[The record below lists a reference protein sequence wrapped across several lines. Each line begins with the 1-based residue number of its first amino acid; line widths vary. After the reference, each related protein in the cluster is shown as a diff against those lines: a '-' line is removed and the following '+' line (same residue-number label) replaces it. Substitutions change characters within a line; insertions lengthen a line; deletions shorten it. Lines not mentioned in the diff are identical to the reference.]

1 MSHLYELPLNLLAV
15 GAPLNYDLRSRNDV
29 LLIKKG
35 FAIKDTEQIEA
46 ILKAGPCVGPEDA
59 FKLGLIETLEA
70 TPTPVFMPNIKH
82 KPSKKDLRP
91 FDTVAE
97 WITKTNLLYGQQ
109 LSLAHRVES
118 ISEDILK
125 HVSIFPEA
133 ASAAIF
139 LVPFKQYTA
148 AHAVHCA
155 IYCAIIA
162 EQQGVAEMD
171 RLALIKAALLMNIS
185 IARLQDTLF
194 SVSQSIAH
202 NCREKLNQH
211 PELSATLAKE
221 HGIDCELTL
230 TIIRQHHE
238 KPDGTGYPSQLV
250 ENKIHQLSK
259 ILHIVD
265 IILAKITHRVY
276 RKPIAPKKAL
286 GSMLA
291 TYKDLESQKVI
302 KYLIKSLGVYPP
314 GTVVRNAEG
323 ETLIISQKSDV
334 FIEMW
339 AVFRSDGMAIPSPLK
354 RRIDLS
360 RQHELHVV
368 PYTDINKIINLNAL
382 FGYG

>member
-1 MSHLYELPLNLLAV
+1 MSTLYDLPSTYLSV
-15 GAPLNYDLRSRNDV
+15 GTPLHYDLRSRNDV

-35 FAIKDTEQIEA
+35 FAIKDAEQIEA
-46 ILKAGPCVGPEDA
+46 ILKAGPCVNPEDA
-59 FKLGLIETLEA
+59 FKLGLIESLEA
-70 TPTPVFMPNIKH
+70 TTPPINIPTVKR

-91 FDTVAE
+91 FDAVSE

-109 LSLAHRVES
+109 LALAHRVES

-125 HVSIFPEA
+125 NVSLFPEA

-162 EQQGVAEMD
+162 EQQNVPEMD

-194 SVSQSIAH
+194 SVRQTIAH

-211 PELSATLAKE
+211 PELSAAIAEE
-221 HGIDCELTL
+221 HGIQCPLTL

-238 KPDGTGYPSQLV
+238 KPDGSGYPSQLV
-250 ENKIHQLSK
+250 ENKLHQLSK

-291 TYKDLESQKVI
+291 TYKDLDSQTVI
-302 KYLIKSLGVYPP
+302 KYLIKSLGIYPP

-323 ETLIISQKSDV
+323 ETLIISHKSDV
-334 FIEMW
+334 FIDMW
-339 AVFRSDGMAIPSPLK
+339 AVFRADGMAMASPLK
-354 RRIDLS
+354 RRIEMS
-360 RQHELHVV
+360 RQHELQVV